1 MQGDIPAV
9 TVLGV
14 PVAALTVA
22 AALAEVRA
30 LLDADR
36 PALLAYVNAHSANL
50 AARDPAYRAVLRN
63 ADLVLNDGS
72 GLAIAAK
79 LRGSRFP
86 ANLNGTDFTPRL
98 LGVAAER
105 DAPVF
110 LLGGRPGVAG
120 TAAER
125 LAERIP
131 GLRVAGQEHG
141 YFGPGQDAEVVERI
155 KVSGAQVL
163 LVGMGNPRQERWL
176 AEHLPATGA
185 RLGVAVGAFL
195 DFAAGAVPR
204 APHWMR
210 AAGIEWLYR
219 LSREPGRLWRR
230 YVLGNPV
237 FLCRVLAERLTGR
250 SPR

>member
-1 MQGDIPAV
+1 MRGDIPTI

-14 PVAALTVA
+14 PVAALTVT
-22 AALAEVRA
+22 AALAEVRV
-30 LLDADR
+30 LLDGDR
-36 PALLAYVNAHSANL
+36 PALLAYVNAHSLNL
-50 AARDPAYRAVLRN
+50 AARDPDYRATLRA

-79 LRGSRFP
+79 LHGTAFP

-98 LGVAAER
+98 LGIAAER

-110 LLGGRPGVAG
+110 LLGGRPGVAD
-120 TAAER
+120 TAAAR

-131 GLRVAGQEHG
+131 GLRVVGHEHG
-141 YFGPGQDAEVVERI
+141 YLARDADAVAKI
-155 KVSGAQVL
+155 TASGARIL

-176 AEHLPATGA
+176 AEHLPATGV

-219 LSREPGRLWRR
+219 LFREPSRLWRR

-237 FLCRVLAERLTGR
+237 FLCRVVAERLTGR
-250 SPR
+250 WRR